1 MESHLKQISKYI
13 SVYLLTNLT
22 WLSSFSNDMFFSN
35 DLLSCCQSIGAF
47 ILRTSLHLVGDGSVA
62 FLLLAVLIEEDNDKD
77 HHRDPDQY
85 ANHDEACLSFRVVL
99 VGWDKLL
106 YSHVRC

>member
-1 MESHLKQISKYI
+1 
-13 SVYLLTNLT
+13 
-22 WLSSFSNDMFFSN
+22 MFFSN

>member
-47 ILRTSLHLVGDGSVA
+47 LLRSSLHLVRDGRVT
-62 FLLLAVLIEEDNDKD
+62 FLLLAVLEEEDNDQD
-77 HHRDPDQY
+77 HNRYPDQN
-85 ANHDEACLSFRVVL
+85 ADHDQA
-99 VGWDKLL
+99 
-106 YSHVRC
+106 